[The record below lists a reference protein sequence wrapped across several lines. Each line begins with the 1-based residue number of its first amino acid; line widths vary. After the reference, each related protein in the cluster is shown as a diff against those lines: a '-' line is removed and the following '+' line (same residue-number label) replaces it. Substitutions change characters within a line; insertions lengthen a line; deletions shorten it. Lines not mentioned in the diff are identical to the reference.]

1 MARQCSC
8 FIMLLL
14 GILSSCKNH
23 EEEFG
28 KNLYTDGTLIIA
40 SINSQHYDQNTIE
53 SRRIFNKYLKQV
65 TELIS
70 EKEYELTLKQLEIC
84 GAELVENEELINL
97 FELYNYFEA
106 EIQGMV
112 EKTVDDSELQM
123 VSDVICFYRDSVD
136 KIDIDYLLAPSE
148 GYTVT
153 VDSYTPH
160 LDSVNSEE
168 IIIDNF

>member
-1 MARQCSC
+1 MS
-8 FIMLLL
+8 
-14 GILSSCKNH
+14 
-23 EEEFG
+23 G
-28 KNLYTDGTLIIA
+28 KHSFVDGRMKIIFVK
-40 SINSQHYDQNTIE
+40 SQQIDQNTIE
-53 SRRIFNKYLKQV
+53 SRKLFNKYLKQV
-65 TELIS
+65 SELIS

-153 VDSYTPH
+153 IDSYTPH